1 MSTIL
6 FSYMV
11 FAVILACKNSISQI
25 IEKIF
30 PMNFILKIG
39 KNYEEKKERGNKI
52 TADVKAQ
59 VHIKDKIIGRKDK
72 DQ

>member
-1 MSTIL
+1 
-6 FSYMV
+6 
-11 FAVILACKNSISQI
+11 
-25 IEKIF
+25 
-30 PMNFILKIG
+30 MNFILKIG